1 MRLALNKKP
10 FIAQSLALSVAAL
23 MMTTTHA
30 ATKEQQELAQLRA
43 EVAEL
48 KALMQQQQQVQQQQ
62 AVQIQQVKAQ
72 PAPVKAESP
81 LSSFKSKSGADIN
94 LYGFVRGDANYIIEG
109 ADDDFNGVAK
119 VGGTGKNDPASV
131 KDKLR
136 ATAKTTRL
144 GLSLIHI

>member
-62 AVQIQQVKAQ
+62 AVQIQQV
-72 PAPVKAESP
+72 ESTA
-81 LSSFKSKSGADIN
+81 SSCKS
-94 LYGFVRGDANYIIEG
+94 
-109 ADDDFNGVAK
+109 
-119 VGGTGKNDPASV
+119 
-131 KDKLR
+131 
-136 ATAKTTRL
+136 
-144 GLSLIHI
+144 

>member
-48 KALMQQQQQVQQQQ
+48 KALMQQQQQVNNN
-62 AVQIQQVKAQ
+62 K
-72 PAPVKAESP
+72 P
-81 LSSFKSKSGADIN
+81 FRFNKSKHSQ
-94 LYGFVRGDANYIIEG
+94 L
-109 ADDDFNGVAK
+109 
-119 VGGTGKNDPASV
+119 
-131 KDKLR
+131 L
-136 ATAKTTRL
+136 
-144 GLSLIHI
+144 

>member
-81 LSSFKSKSGADIN
+81 LSSFKSKSGAATNYATSACVAFLFSGAKIGRFSD
-94 LYGFVRGDANYIIEG
+94 LANNSTI
-109 ADDDFNGVAK
+109 
-119 VGGTGKNDPASV
+119 
-131 KDKLR
+131 KLF
-136 ATAKTTRL
+136 T
-144 GLSLIHI
+144 

>member
-48 KALMQQQQQVQQQQ
+48 KAL
-62 AVQIQQVKAQ
+62 
-72 PAPVKAESP
+72 
-81 LSSFKSKSGADIN
+81 
-94 LYGFVRGDANYIIEG
+94 
-109 ADDDFNGVAK
+109 
-119 VGGTGKNDPASV
+119 
-131 KDKLR
+131 KLQ
-136 ATAKTTRL
+136 
-144 GLSLIHI
+144 S